1 VAIFRSALRAGYIPA
16 VSSRSSR
23 DDSTGEEADMYRT
36 CRRRARL
43 SGFAV
48 VLALVLF
55 AAACGDGGGGDSA
68 GGGGSGGGTT
78 ADVGEPVDGG
88 KVVYGLEA
96 ESSNGLCLAEA
107 QLAISGIQVARA
119 IYDTLTIPNAD
130 GEYVPYLAKSVTP
143 NATFDEWTIV
153 LRDGVKFHDGSDLTA
168 EVVKNNLDAYRGKYA
183 NRRPLLFIFVYDNID
198 TVETAGP
205 LTVVVKTKK
214 PWPAFPAFLFM
225 NGRFGVMA
233 QAQLDSPDHCADEL
247 IGTGPFELVDWKI
260 NDHLTVK
267 KNSDY
272 WQAGLPHL
280 DEIEFRP
287 ISEAEQ
293 RVSALQSGEINLLH
307 NANALANSELRDLA
321 AAGDVSV
328 NEAPEYA
335 EVGYELLNANV
346 PPFDNINARLAFA
359 HAIDRDTLNEVRN
372 KGILTNASGPFAPGS
387 MGYLE
392 DTGYPKYDVAK
403 AKEYVAKYEAET
415 GKKLSFIH
423 KTTPAPE
430 SMAWATML
438 QQMVEA
444 VGGSMKIQTTEQS
457 QLISDA
463 IGNNFQAA
471 GWRLHPGGDPDL
483 QYVWWHSGSPVNF
496 GKFADPEIDRL
507 LEEGRVEPDP
517 AKREVIYQDLNKRF
531 ASQVYDLWDQWSLWN
546 VATATDVHGVF
557 GADLP
562 DGSKPFPGL
571 ADGHALTGL
580 WVEG

>member
-1 VAIFRSALRAGYIPA
+1 MTPSSHRHRPRPHRPRA
-16 VSSRSSR
+16 V
-23 DDSTGEEADMYRT
+23 
-36 CRRRARL
+36 
-43 SGFAV
+43 AV
-48 VLALVLF
+48 VLALVLV
-55 AAACGDGGGGDSA
+55 AAACGGGGDDGA
-68 GGGGSGGGTT
+68 GGGGGSSTTVDSGK
-78 ADVGEPVDGG
+78 PVDGG

-143 NATFDEWTIV
+143 NATFDKWTIE

-168 EVVKNNLDAYRGKYA
+168 EVVKNNLDAYRGQYPARK
-183 NRRPLLFIFVYDNID
+183 PLLFIFVYDNID
-198 TVETAGP
+198 TVETKGP
-205 LTVVVKTKK
+205 LTVVVKTKT

-233 QAQLDSPDHCADEL
+233 QAQLDDPDHCADKL
-247 IGTGPFELVDWKI
+247 VGTGPYELVEWRV
-260 NDHLTVK
+260 NDHLTVA
-267 KNSDY
+267 KNLDY
-272 WQAGLPHL
+272 WQPGLPHL

-287 ISEAEQ
+287 ITEAEQ
-293 RVSALQSGEINLLH
+293 RVNALQTGEITVMH
-307 NANALANSELRDLA
+307 TSNALATTELRDLA
-321 AAGDVSV
+321 DAGDIAV

-335 EVGYELLNANV
+335 EVGYELLNANL

-387 MGYLE
+387 MGYLA
-392 DTGYPKYDVAK
+392 DTGYPTYDVAK

-415 GKKLSFIH
+415 GQKLSFIH
-423 KTTPAPE
+423 KTTPVPE

-444 VGGSMKIQTTEQS
+444 VGGSMQINAEDQS

-463 IGNNFQAA
+463 IGNNFQAM

-483 QYVWWHSGSPVNF
+483 QYVWWHGGSPVNF

-507 LEEGRVEPDP
+507 LDEGRAESDP

-531 ASQVYDLWDQWSLWN
+531 ASQVYDLWDQWTLWT

-571 ADGHALTGL
+571 ADGHSLTGL
-580 WVEG
+580 WIGG